1 MSRERRPAGNA
12 TGTPVAPSRHYAR
25 KPPRAAAAYPGG
37 HHRRWVRLRVGRGRG
52 GTLISAKQR
61 RMPLIALNGLL
72 VLLPAALYLDAKASA
87 GELDAYFYA
96 VQALELIFAVVQFRL
111 LGLNARAGMRISR
124 KGVQA
129 AAVG

>member
-1 MSRERRPAGNA
+1 MHASRRA
-12 TGTPVAPSRHYAR
+12 
-25 KPPRAAAAYPGG
+25 PPRHIPAVIIAGG
-37 HHRRWVRLRVGRGRG
+37 SGFALARGRG

-96 VQALELIFAVVQFRL
+96 VQALELIFAAVQFRL